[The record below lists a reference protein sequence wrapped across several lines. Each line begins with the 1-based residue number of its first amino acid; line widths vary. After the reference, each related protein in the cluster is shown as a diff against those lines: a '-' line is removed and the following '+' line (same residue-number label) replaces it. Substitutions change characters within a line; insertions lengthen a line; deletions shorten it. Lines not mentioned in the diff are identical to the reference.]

1 MNFNIEPLTTEELTT
16 IVENNFSAPIKER
29 LVSNWETL
37 ITEYRDKGSLSLDSI
52 ISIIGKPPVIP
63 MSPDTDAM
71 LEAYNEKAQYGHM
84 CFVLDSIISIFANQ
98 EKES

>member
-1 MNFNIEPLTTEELTT
+1 MNFNIEPLTTNELTT
-16 IVENNFSAPIKER
+16 IVENNFSAPIRER
-29 LVSNWETL
+29 LVSKWEDL
-37 ITEYRDKGSLSLDSI
+37 VTEYRDKGSLSLDSV

-98 EKES
+98 KEEL

>member
-1 MNFNIEPLTTEELTT
+1 MNFNIEPLTVEELTT
-16 IVENNFSAPIKER
+16 IVENNFSAPMKKSLMANWKN
-29 LVSNWETL
+29 LVEEYREKGTL
-37 ITEYRDKGSLSLDSI
+37 SLSSITE
-52 ISIIGKPPVIP
+52 IIGKPPVIP

-98 EKES
+98 EKDI